1 MSRFTRATLQMSA
14 GALIWAAH
22 FLVIYAFTAIACARG
37 FAGAEW
43 LGLGVVPVTI
53 TAATLV
59 AAGVAATMIWTGV
72 RTLHAE
78 AGSNFVGW
86 MTVGCAALALLAILW
101 ETLPA
106 FMIPACG

>member
-1 MSRFTRATLQMSA
+1 MSRFTRATLQMFA

-22 FLVIYAFTAIACARG
+22 FLAIYGFTAIACARG
-37 FAGAEW
+37 FAGADW
-43 LGLGVVPVTI
+43 LGIGIVPVTI

-59 AAGVAATMIWTGV
+59 ASSVALAMIWTGI
-72 RTLHAE
+72 RTLRADT
-78 AGSNFVGW
+78 GSHFVGW
-86 MTVGCAALALLAILW
+86 MTTGCAALALLAILW